1 MIMASVRFL
10 TNNLIADLTCRTSEL
25 QNNLQGIGVLTPPSL
40 VMLDNARTLQIHLAP
55 DDEVGEKIYRLVNP
69 KSDTLGNVQRLCR
82 LVYCMNEKDKNDFLN
97 RVESGDIRS
106 VNQGIKAA
114 EKMRQDKN
122 LSR

>member
-1 MIMASVRFL
+1 MITASIRFL

-40 VMLDNARTLQIHLAP
+40 IMLDNARTLQIHLSP
-55 DDEVGEKIYRLVNP
+55 NDEMGKKIYGLVNQ
-69 KSDTLGNVQRLCR
+69 KSDTLGNVQKLCR

-97 RVESGDIRS
+97 RIESGGIHS

-114 EKMRQDKN
+114 EKMRQDKE
-122 LSR
+122 R